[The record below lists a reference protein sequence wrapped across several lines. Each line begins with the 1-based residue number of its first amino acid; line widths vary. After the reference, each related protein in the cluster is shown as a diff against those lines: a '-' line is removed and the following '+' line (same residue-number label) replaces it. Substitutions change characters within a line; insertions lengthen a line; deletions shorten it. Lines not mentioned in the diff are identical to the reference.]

1 MTSTL
6 TDTLMTSEASSQPQ
20 LVIWGTNVNMHK
32 VKIKFQEFIKV
43 YMLHDEREQK
53 EFANEGIDISEPYYM
68 QKLEE
73 VWQANLF
80 DNSSEKLSFKL
91 KKCFLFCEGI
101 SIY

>member
-1 MTSTL
+1 MCVL
-6 TDTLMTSEASSQPQ
+6 FLQFYFM
-20 LVIWGTNVNMHK
+20 
-32 VKIKFQEFIKV
+32 FI
-43 YMLHDEREQK
+43 LLAEQK